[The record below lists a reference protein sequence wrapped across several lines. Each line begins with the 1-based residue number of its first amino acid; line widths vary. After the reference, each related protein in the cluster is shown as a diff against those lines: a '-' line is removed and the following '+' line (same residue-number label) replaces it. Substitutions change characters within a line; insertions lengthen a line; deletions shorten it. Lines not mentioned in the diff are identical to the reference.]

1 MSTTVA
7 RTRHAPGA
15 GDVLQLIRADEA
27 RTRAE
32 LMARTGLSRSTVA
45 QRLEQL
51 LAHGLIFDAGGT
63 VSTGGRPPSSFAFNP
78 RAGVVLSAGLGA
90 TQSRIGL
97 SDLAGEMI
105 AEETSEYDVC
115 QPPDTVIAWLEGTLR
130 RLVHDGGHEASRV
143 LALGVGLPAP
153 VEYATGTPVHPPI
166 LSGWDGYPVAER
178 LRAAFGVPVLVDND
192 ANTMAWGEHWMNWR
206 DTPHMVF
213 IKVGTGVGLGIVAD
227 GRIQRGADGAAGDIG
242 HLPIPEAEGVLC
254 QCGNFGCLEAVASG
268 GAMARRLREQGLHA
282 RTSRDVV
289 ALARSGELRAMTM
302 VRESGRLIGEAL
314 VSVVNLLNPRVIVVG
329 GDMAHADHLLLAGI
343 REVIYQR
350 SLPLATRHLRI
361 VRSPLDDRAGLIGA
375 AIMAIEN
382 VLAPEAVEA
391 AVAR

>member
-1 MSTTVA
+1 
-7 RTRHAPGA
+7 
-15 GDVLQLIRADEA
+15 
-27 RTRAE
+27 
-32 LMARTGLSRSTVA
+32 
-45 QRLEQL
+45 
-51 LAHGLIFDAGGT
+51 
-63 VSTGGRPPSSFAFNP
+63 
-78 RAGVVLSAGLGA
+78 
-90 TQSRIGL
+90 
-97 SDLAGEMI
+97 
-105 AEETSEYDVC
+105 
-115 QPPDTVIAWLEGTLR
+115 
-130 RLVHDGGHEASRV
+130 
-143 LALGVGLPAP
+143 
-153 VEYATGTPVHPPI
+153 
-166 LSGWDGYPVAER
+166 
-178 LRAAFGVPVLVDND
+178 
-192 ANTMAWGEHWMNWR
+192 
-206 DTPHMVF
+206 
-213 IKVGTGVGLGIVAD
+213 
-227 GRIQRGADGAAGDIG
+227 
-242 HLPIPEAEGVLC
+242 
-254 QCGNFGCLEAVASG
+254 
-268 GAMARRLREQGLHA
+268 MARRLREQGLHA